1 MQLEGEQVTD
11 TKATYAVM
19 RLDLYIR
26 IPKYQSRFHLNSKRI
41 GIDLHSISYTGLF
54 KMFSGWI

>member
-1 MQLEGEQVTD
+1 
-11 TKATYAVM
+11 M

-41 GIDLHSISYTGLF
+41 GIDLHSISYIGLF
-54 KMFSGWI
+54 KMFSGIFNVQIKSEKGYKFM